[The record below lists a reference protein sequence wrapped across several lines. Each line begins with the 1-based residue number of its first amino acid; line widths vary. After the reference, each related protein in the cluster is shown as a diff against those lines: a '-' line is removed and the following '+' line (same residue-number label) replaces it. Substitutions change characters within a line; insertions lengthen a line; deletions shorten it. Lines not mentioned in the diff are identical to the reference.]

1 MSFSSFFVFL
11 TVLGVSGKPFWPRF
25 GSSWGGLGAILAIL
39 GRLGPAKVQFESQVL
54 ERSKT
59 SLRGMLVLS
68 RDPAGPQAISSP
80 GGFAPHV
87 RGRPPSGKH
96 LRRYAYGPDRTN
108 RCPKLTSKLHIDL
121 RSCVPGAKIIKESD
135 FDIKSRLAPPKST
148 EIDEK
153 LKNS

>member
-1 MSFSSFFVFL
+1 MFL

-68 RDPAGPQAISSP
+68 RASSHIQSGGVCPACKGET
-80 GGFAPHV
+80 
-87 RGRPPSGKH
+87 PPESAFGDTPTA
-96 LRRYAYGPDRTN
+96 RIETNSDDR
-108 RCPKLTSKLHIDL
+108 S
-121 RSCVPGAKIIKESD
+121 ESQLD
-135 FDIKSRLAPPKST
+135 RNEF
-148 EIDEK
+148 
-153 LKNS
+153 

>member
-1 MSFSSFFVFL
+1 MFL

-59 SLRGMLVLS
+59 SLRGMLVPS
-68 RDPAGPQAISSP
+68 RASAGTQAISSP

-87 RGRPPSGKH
+87 RGRPPESGFADTPTARIETKSD
-96 LRRYAYGPDRTN
+96 DR
-108 RCPKLTSKLHIDL
+108 S
-121 RSCVPGAKIIKESD
+121 ESQLD
-135 FDIKSRLAPPKST
+135 RNEFRKVLV
-148 EIDEK
+148 
-153 LKNS
+153 

>member
-1 MSFSSFFVFL
+1 MFL

-59 SLRGMLVLS
+59 SLRDMLAPGRAS
-68 RDPAGPQAISSP
+68 AGNQAISSP

-87 RGRPPSGKH
+87 RGRPPPESTFGDTPTA
-96 LRRYAYGPDRTN
+96 RIETNSDDRSESQ
-108 RCPKLTSKLHIDL
+108 LD
-121 RSCVPGAKIIKESD
+121 RSE
-135 FDIKSRLAPPKST
+135 F
-148 EIDEK
+148 
-153 LKNS
+153 

>member
-59 SLRGMLVLS
+59 SLRGMLGLS
-68 RDPAGPQAISSP
+68 RDPAGTQAISSP

-87 RGRPPSGKH
+87 RGRLPRRPQDAPKTPQDAPQTPQGASKTPQDASRDAH
-96 LRRYAYGPDRTN
+96 LGFPN
-108 RCPKLTSKLHIDL
+108 H
-121 RSCVPGAKIIKESD
+121 VPGDGDDPTFQEHGWES
-135 FDIKSRLAPPKST
+135 LVA
-148 EIDEK
+148 
-153 LKNS
+153 